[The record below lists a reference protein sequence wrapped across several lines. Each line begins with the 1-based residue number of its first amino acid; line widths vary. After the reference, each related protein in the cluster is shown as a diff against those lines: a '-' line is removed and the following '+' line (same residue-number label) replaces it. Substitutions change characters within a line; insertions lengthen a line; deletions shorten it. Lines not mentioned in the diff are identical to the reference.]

1 MIYLYTGTPGSGK
14 SYHVAKEIY
23 FYLYHGRNVI
33 ANFDINYDSIPSR
46 KRKPKGY
53 FFYRKNHELSADWL
67 MDFALI
73 CHKRQPDGHII
84 EGQTWVVIDECQLIF
99 NCRSWNAKDRDK
111 WNNFFTQHRKYGYH
125 FILVTQFDRLVD
137 RQIRSL
143 VEYEVRHRK
152 ANNFGIGGVLCSLF
166 FFGHPI
172 FAAIEYWYSVKERC
186 GTSIMIGRKKYY
198 RLYDSYKLFDGEE
211 KKPNILPP
219 AGMGGTGGPRP
230 RRGQDV

>member
-1 MIYLYTGTPGSGK
+1 M
-14 SYHVAKEIY
+14 
-23 FYLYHGRNVI
+23 
-33 ANFDINYDSIPSR
+33 
-46 KRKPKGY
+46 
-53 FFYRKNHELSADWL
+53 
-67 MDFALI
+67 
-73 CHKRQPDGHII
+73 
-84 EGQTWVVIDECQLIF
+84 
-99 NCRSWNAKDRDK
+99 
-111 WNNFFTQHRKYGYH
+111 
-125 FILVTQFDRLVD
+125 TQFDRLVD

-186 GTSIMIGRKKYY
+186 GMSIMIGRKKYY

-230 RRGQDV
+230 RRE